1 MGSLLIM
8 CCIIIDN
15 ALKERVSISGKLNAD
30 IHYIYSPYDELPGI
44 LHSLHAAP
52 ESCHAIL
59 CIVTSEAYEEVKSIV
74 DSVDTPANH
83 FYVGY
88 VCVGNTFHLNMM
100 HDVLALYNEGINA
113 NEFEFIVRK
122 AKFIAQ
128 QHFEFKNL
136 SRQHIHQLEDT
147 QRDFDALINI
157 GKALSIEKNPDR
169 LLRLILHLSKTI
181 TGADAGSIYLV
192 EEVNGNKVLRF
203 KHSHTFSKDLPY
215 EEFTIPMDK
224 NSIAGYVAV
233 TQQVL
238 NIPDVYQLGPDD
250 PVAFNSSFDK
260 AHNYRSKS
268 MLVVPMINHIN
279 KTIGVIQLINSKED
293 IENNYNGN
301 EAYSITLT
309 CEEDFNTKVVPFQ
322 KRYESLM
329 EAVASQAAIAIENN
343 RMIRQIQ
350 QQFEEFVRASVT
362 AIESRDVATSGH
374 SFRVADVCMKM
385 AQAINEETT
394 GPFATI
400 TFTDTELKELEYAAL
415 LHDFGKVYI
424 DTAIFLKSHKLY
436 PKDLE
441 NILLKL
447 EYLYRYQQLKYAM
460 TIFNEMKKD
469 NEFNKHL
476 EKVNAIEKERDDIL
490 HKILEARQKVIEL
503 NNPMVKEMDV
513 EKEVKNLYAMLQSLD
528 CCDVENQKMEIF
540 NDYYIKNL
548 TIRRGSLNDDER
560 REIESHVVHTYNFV
574 SKIPWPP
581 EFARIPEIAAKHHEK
596 LDGTGYPYGLKGD
609 EIPLQ
614 ARIMALADIFDALI
628 ATDRPYKPPITLEQ
642 ALSIIQE
649 EALKNKLDKDI
660 VDLFITK
667 KIYEQFDRNA
677 YRTKNAVQ

>member
-1 MGSLLIM
+1 MVSLRIM
-8 CCIIIDN
+8 CSIIIDS
-15 ALKERVSISGKLNAD
+15 ALKERVSIPGKPDLD
-30 IHYIYSPYDELPGI
+30 IHYIYHPYDKLPGI
-44 LHSLHAAP
+44 LHSLNATSK
-52 ESCHAIL
+52 SCNVVL
-59 CIVTSEAYEEVKSIV
+59 CIVPSEACEEIKSIV
-74 DSVDTPANH
+74 DSVDMPENH

-88 VCVGNTFHLNMM
+88 VCVGNTSFSTIMQ
-100 HDVLALYNEGINA
+100 DVLALYNEGINA
-113 NEFEFIVRK
+113 NEFEFIIHK
-122 AKFIAQ
+122 AKFNAQ
-128 QHFEFKNL
+128 QHIEFKNL

-169 LLRLILHLSKTI
+169 LLKLILHLSKTI

-192 EEVNGNKVLRF
+192 EDINGSKVLRF

-233 TQQVL
+233 TQQIL
-238 NIPDVYQLGPDD
+238 NIPDVYELGPDD
-250 PVAFNSSFDK
+250 PIAFNSSFDK

-301 EAYSITLT
+301 EAYSIKLT

-350 QQFEEFVRASVT
+350 EQFEEFVRASVT

-385 AQAINEETT
+385 AQAINEETE

-469 NEFNKHL
+469 DEFNKHL
-476 EKVNAIEKERDDIL
+476 KNISAIEIERDDIL
-490 HKILEARQKVIEL
+490 HKILEARQKVIQL
-503 NNPMVKEMDV
+503 NNPMVKEVDAEEAVNELQTML
-513 EKEVKNLYAMLQSLD
+513 KNLD
-528 CCDVENQKMEIF
+528 CCDSGNNPMQIF
-540 NDYYIKNL
+540 DEYSIKNL
-548 TIRRGSLNDDER
+548 KIKRGSLNDDER

-596 LDGTGYPYGLKGD
+596 LDGTGYPYGLKAD
-609 EIPLQ
+609 QIPLQ

-642 ALSIIQE
+642 ALNIITE
-649 EALKNKLDKDI
+649 EAQRNKLDKDL
-660 VDLFITK
+660 VDLFINK
-667 KIYEQFDRNA
+667 KIYQQFDRNA
-677 YRTKNAVQ
+677 YRMKATVH